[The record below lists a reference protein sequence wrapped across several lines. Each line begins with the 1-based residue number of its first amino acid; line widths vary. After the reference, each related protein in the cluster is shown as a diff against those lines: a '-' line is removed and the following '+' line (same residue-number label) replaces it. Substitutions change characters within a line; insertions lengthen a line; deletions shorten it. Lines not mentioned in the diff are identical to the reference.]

1 MVFHRFACRL
11 RQADQSPVTREISL
25 HRDLTDIAG
34 YRAEFLRLFGFGL
47 PGVDYEKESEP
58 VQPLPSSQG

>member
-1 MVFHRFACRL
+1 MR
-11 RQADQSPVTREISL
+11 ADVQSEVETLWDQVTTENL
-25 HRDLTDIAG
+25 NELTDIAG

-58 VQPLPSSQG
+58 VQPLPSAQG